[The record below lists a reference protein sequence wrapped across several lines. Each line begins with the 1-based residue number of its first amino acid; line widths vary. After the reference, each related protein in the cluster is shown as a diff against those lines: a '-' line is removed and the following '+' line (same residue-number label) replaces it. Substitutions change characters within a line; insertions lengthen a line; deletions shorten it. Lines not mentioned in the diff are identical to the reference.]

1 MANTTS
7 IFPSATTW
15 TTPRTDEIKLTTDNC
30 KLFTNSKIDKL
41 QKILL
46 KLQDTALQPT
56 GTNYILVNINF
67 LYTDEEGN
75 TAEQRLTAELTDLF
89 YDQAGTQTLFANG
102 IDITPFVVE
111 KAVYG
116 ILPIAENAPTY
127 PDYFTTQYTNNTSY
141 WTQSTNEIVLV
152 NEPFNGWLQTFP
164 KYVFDT
170 LLGSAIVNL
179 INTQGLYANYTVGGE
194 TEIVPL
200 NKNTFVSFG
209 FVNTITKLTEVL
221 FRVYY
226 QSLGESVKINTPKT
240 RPTTA
245 QQFTMPFSQQQQI
258 VDSIAQ
264 GRNTLAT
271 ANRTGVRKK
280 EVLRTITNLSQLRKL
295 GAIVYQKDTNG
306 NPTNAYWRLIEIEKT
321 VYATKMVVKEVWA
334 ENWSFESEYTAVD
347 RRFRSWNIPSDI
359 LQRNCLWE
367 DYCVIT
373 DGDNTVTG
381 TGALIT
387 TDAQKLVL
395 QTLVA
400 DSVSRYSE
408 CLNMWLYQLTT
419 NTPTVQQRDGVALN
433 CSAFGYG
440 NSLVFAGRTKDNLSA
455 GIQRSA
461 DDDTYCRDVYY
472 CNDDGTLQTV
482 WWQIGASMQNDSGNN
497 GESLYPQYKSVEYT
511 SGGTNTYLNAPSSR
525 TGTILI
531 ESALLDLRKE
541 PAEQINPIYQLHILS
556 VADDIVVGTAWA
568 SGCPLVKEWNGAT
581 IVRKVWALTRKLP
594 QGTQTMT
601 SRYGQEVTGE
611 TLVRINLETKT
622 FGFTTVTSVP
632 NCVGICLTD
641 GDNNIIVAQN
651 SNKTKTYQL
660 QFTHDYKQVV
670 AFDKQYN
677 DRLTALKQVPTLAQL
692 REQGEI

>member
-1 MANTTS
+1 MYSNV
-7 IFPSATTW
+7 FPSVTTW
-15 TTPRTDEIKLTTDNC
+15 TTPRTGEIKLTTDNC
-30 KLFTNSKIDKL
+30 KLFTNTKIEKL
-41 QKILL
+41 EKIIA
-46 KLQDTALQPT
+46 KIKASDFQFTIT
-56 GTNYILVNINF
+56 WTNNVGQIERINVDAGQIF
-67 LYTDEEGN
+67 LDSAHQISLE
-75 TAEQRLTAELTDLF
+75 D
-89 YDQAGTQTLFANG
+89 AGF
-102 IDITPFVVE
+102 DITKYVVE
-111 KAVYG
+111 KAKYST
-116 ILPIAENAPTY
+116 LKTY
-127 PDYFTTQYTNNTSY
+127 TNTAVLPDYFTDLYVNNTSY
-141 WTQSTNEIVLV
+141 WTQNTNEIVLV
-152 NEPFNGWLQTFP
+152 NTPFNGWLQVIQNDAFE
-164 KYVFDT
+164 T
-170 LLGSAIVNL
+170 LIMSALVDI
-179 INTQGLYANYTVGGE
+179 IQTQGIYAEFSDNPPIYDYINKDNFGNLAGGK
-194 TEIVPL
+194 TP
-200 NKNTFVSFG
+200 TF
-209 FVNTITKLTEVL
+209 KLTEVF

-226 QSLGESVKINTPKT
+226 QTLGESVKINTPKT

-280 EVLRTITNLSQLRKL
+280 EVLRTITDLSQLRKL
-295 GAIVYQKDTNG
+295 GAVVYQKDTNG

-321 VYATKMVVKEVWA
+321 VYPRKMVVKETWA

-373 DGDNTVTG
+373 DNDNTVTG

-387 TDAQKLVL
+387 VEAQRQVL
-395 QTLVA
+395 NTPTT
-400 DSVSRYSE
+400 STVSKYTE
-408 CLNMWLYQLTT
+408 CLNMWLYQRTT
-419 NTPTVQQRDGVALN
+419 NTSTVQQRDGVALN

-440 NSLVFAGRTKDNLSA
+440 NSLVFAGRTKDNLSV

-472 CNDDGTLQTV
+472 CNDDGTLPTV
-482 WWQIGASMQNDSGNN
+482 WWQIGASMQNDSDSN
-497 GESLYPQYKSVEYT
+497 GESLYPQYKSFEYT
-511 SGGTNTYLNAPSSR
+511 SGSGTNTYTNAPD
-525 TGTILI
+525 TNAGVTLFQNAEINVQK
-531 ESALLDLRKE
+531 A

-568 SGCPLVKEWNGAT
+568 SSCPLVKEWNGAT

-601 SRYGQEVTGE
+601 SRYGQEIALNNQLT
-611 TLVRINLETKT
+611 TNPISMT
-622 FGFTTVTSVP
+622 FTFYQIPSSTAP
-632 NCVGICLTD
+632 NCVGICVTD

-651 SNKTKTYQL
+651 SNETKTYQL

-692 REQGEI
+692 RAQGEI

>member
-1 MANTTS
+1 
-7 IFPSATTW
+7 
-15 TTPRTDEIKLTTDNC
+15 
-30 KLFTNSKIDKL
+30 
-41 QKILL
+41 
-46 KLQDTALQPT
+46 
-56 GTNYILVNINF
+56 
-67 LYTDEEGN
+67 
-75 TAEQRLTAELTDLF
+75 
-89 YDQAGTQTLFANG
+89 
-102 IDITPFVVE
+102 
-111 KAVYG
+111 
-116 ILPIAENAPTY
+116 
-127 PDYFTTQYTNNTSY
+127 
-141 WTQSTNEIVLV
+141 
-152 NEPFNGWLQTFP
+152 
-164 KYVFDT
+164 
-170 LLGSAIVNL
+170 
-179 INTQGLYANYTVGGE
+179 
-194 TEIVPL
+194 
-200 NKNTFVSFG
+200 
-209 FVNTITKLTEVL
+209 
-221 FRVYY
+221 
-226 QSLGESVKINTPKT
+226 LGESVKINTPKT

-280 EVLRTITNLSQLRKL
+280 EVLRTITDLSQLRKL
-295 GAIVYQKDTNG
+295 GAIVYQTDSNG

-321 VYATKMVVKEVWA
+321 VYPRKMVVKEVWA
-334 ENWSFESEYTAVD
+334 ENWAFESEYTAVD

-373 DGDNTVTG
+373 DNDNTVTG
-381 TGALIT
+381 TGALIAVE
-387 TDAQKLVL
+387 AQKLIL
-395 QTLVA
+395 NTPTTSA
-400 DSVSRYSE
+400 VSKYTE
-408 CLNMWLYQLTT
+408 CLNMWLYQRTT
-419 NTPTVQQRDGVALN
+419 NTSTVQQRDGVALN

-461 DDDTYCRDVYY
+461 DDDQYCRDVYY
-472 CNDDGTLQTV
+472 CNDDGTLPTV
-482 WWQIGASMQNDSGNN
+482 WWQIGASMQNDSDGN
-497 GESLYPQYKSVEYT
+497 GESLYPQYKSFEYT
-511 SGGTNTYLNAPSSR
+511 SGSGTNTYTNAPDTN
-525 TGTILI
+525 TGVTLFQNAEINVQK
-531 ESALLDLRKE
+531 S

-601 SRYGQEVTGE
+601 SRYGQEIALNNQLTTNPV
-611 TLVRINLETKT
+611 LMT
-622 FGFTTVTSVP
+622 FTFNQIPSSTVP
-632 NCVGICLTD
+632 NCVGICVTD
-641 GDNNIIVAQN
+641 GDNNVIVAQN